1 MHRVECV
8 RKLRTHNRRERE
20 GVRQSITRLTSWDK
34 NHHNF
39 YYQLTTWTHGT
50 TTTTTT
56 IRCRAEPSQAKQP
69 YSSRSVAIACVS
81 CLASPLPSSTL
92 PDSLLAHAYAKCAA
106 CARARQ
112 NNNKADTHTRS
123 KKKKKKTIRKQVI
136 ALMDLLSASPTPS
149 RFLDSLSL
157 SIPLHRPTPCQS
169 RM

>member
-50 TTTTTT
+50 TTTT

-81 CLASPLPSSTL
+81 CLASPRPSSFPLCLHTPTPSVL
-92 PDSLLAHAYAKCAA
+92 HVRERDKTTTKQTH
-106 CARARQ
+106 
-112 NNNKADTHTRS
+112 THTRS
-123 KKKKKKTIRKQVI
+123 KKKKKKKKTIRKQVI